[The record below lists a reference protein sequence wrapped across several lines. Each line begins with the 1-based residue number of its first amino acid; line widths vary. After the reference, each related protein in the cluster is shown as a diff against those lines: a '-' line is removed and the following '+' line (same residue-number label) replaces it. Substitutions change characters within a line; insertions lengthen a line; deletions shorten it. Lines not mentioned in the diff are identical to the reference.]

1 MVTLRCSKGARP
13 PDLQKKTSG
22 KSKKG
27 TDKPKGLGY
36 NIIKGKENPPNQ
48 KGLDTLATTK
58 KMTTREM
65 FEQIKSHLTDPAEVA
80 FVEHELELLAK
91 KNSGE
96 KKPTAQQVANDGIKT
111 AIAEGMTANRLYTVT
126 ELIKEIPEC
135 AELTNQRVS
144 ALLRQM
150 IADGTVVKTVDKR
163 KSYFQ
168 IVE

>member
-1 MVTLRCSKGARP
+1 M
-13 PDLQKKTSG
+13 
-22 KSKKG
+22 
-27 TDKPKGLGY
+27 
-36 NIIKGKENPPNQ
+36 
-48 KGLDTLATTK
+48 ATTK
-58 KMTTREM
+58 MTKRDYFTA
-65 FEQIKSHLTDPAEVA
+65 ILTKYPLTDDEKA
-80 FVEHELELLAK
+80 FVEHELELLTK
-91 KNSGE
+91 KNSAD

-111 AIAEGMTANRLYTVT
+111 AIADGMTTNRLYTVT

-168 IVE
+168 LVE